1 MNSIRGFKRRIVFG
15 LAFLLGLLTMSTL
28 ILAGSTGFVSSTPLQ
43 AAETSL
49 SPSLDL
55 LGSGS
60 RWAAREGISALVVDW
75 KTNIAS
81 NGNAFAPPQEIMDRL
96 HDEDL
101 QTLTTYGF
109 SVEFAAE
116 VPENLSSYDL
126 VLIQAYYAL
135 EPRHEPLLRDYV
147 NNGGGLVLWCGS
159 PCHLVTYCK
168 DLWSGVSDL
177 SSIEDWLGVGRYY
190 NDGGI
195 ASVSV
200 DNPFG
205 LPLMTGDS
213 ILQTGYSNAA
223 LFVPHDDTN
232 VVARWF
238 SGSVFACCHEY
249 GAGRVYYQA
258 DQGSAPAPPPATV
271 ISVSPALVEG
281 VRGSSFYVNIFV
293 SNAEDLY
300 AFDVRLGFDPS
311 LLQVS
316 DIIEGPFLAAGGDTN
331 VFMNVTDNA
340 RGYLRFVMTLLTTP
354 QGVNGDGTLFSIR
367 FLMDAQNCGSSPLT
381 LQDTTLSDSDANPIL
396 HGIVNGRATVVG
408 SLVGDINGD
417 GRVNIFDLVIIAR
430 AYGSTPEDLNWDV
443 HCDLNGDGRVNIL
456 DLVMLAKDYGKSIA

>member
-1 MNSIRGFKRRIVFG
+1 
-15 LAFLLGLLTMSTL
+15 LG
-28 ILAGSTGFVSSTPLQ
+28 GSTGSVSSAPFQ

-60 RWAAREGISALVVDW
+60 RWAAREGLSALVVDW

-81 NGNAFAPPQEIMDRL
+81 NGNPFAPSQEIMDRL
-96 HDEDL
+96 HDEDS
-101 QTLTTYGF
+101 QTLTSYGF

-116 VPENLSSYDL
+116 IPENLSNYTL

-135 EPRHEPLLRDYV
+135 EPKHEPLLRDYV
-147 NNGGGLVLWCGS
+147 SNGGGLVLWCGS
-159 PCHLVTYCK
+159 PVYLVTYCK
-168 DLWSGVSDL
+168 DLWPLVSDL
-177 SSIEDWLGVGRYY
+177 SSIEDWLGAGRYY

-195 ASVSV
+195 ALISV

-223 LFVPHDDTN
+223 LRMPHDDTN

-249 GAGRVYYQA
+249 GAGRVYYQV

-271 ISVSPALVEG
+271 ISVIPALVEG
-281 VRGSSFYVNIFV
+281 VRGSSFYVNMSV
-293 SNAEDLY
+293 SNVEDLY

-316 DIIEGPFLAAGGDTN
+316 DIIEGPFLSHR
-331 VFMNVTDNA
+331 
-340 RGYLRFVMTLLTTP
+340 RGYECFHECNR
-354 QGVNGDGTLFSIR
+354 
-367 FLMDAQNCGSSPLT
+367 
-381 LQDTTLSDSDANPIL
+381 
-396 HGIVNGRATVVG
+396 
-408 SLVGDINGD
+408 
-417 GRVNIFDLVIIAR
+417 
-430 AYGSTPEDLNWDV
+430 
-443 HCDLNGDGRVNIL
+443 
-456 DLVMLAKDYGKSIA
+456 

>member
-1 MNSIRGFKRRIVFG
+1 MVFS
-15 LAFLLGLLTMSTL
+15 LAFLLGLLTVSTP
-28 ILAGSTGFVSSTPLQ
+28 ILAGFTGFVSSTPLQ

-49 SPSLDL
+49 SPSLAL

-60 RWAAREGISALVVDW
+60 RWAAREGVSALVVDW

-81 NGNAFAPPQEIMDRL
+81 NGNPYAPPQEIMDRL

-116 VPENLSSYDL
+116 VPENLSGYDL

-147 NNGGGLVLWCGS
+147 NNGGGLVLWCGT

-223 LFVPHDDTN
+223 LFMPHNDTN

-271 ISVSPALVEG
+271 ISVSPTLVEE
-281 VRGSSFYVNIFV
+281 VRGSSFYVNISV
-293 SNAEDLY
+293 SNVESLY

-316 DIIEGPFLAAGGDTN
+316 DIIEGPFLATGGDTN
-331 VFMNVTDNA
+331 VFISETDNA
-340 RGYLRFVMTLLTTP
+340 RGYLRFVVTLLTTS
-354 QGVNGDGTLFSIR
+354 QGVDGDGTLFSIH
-367 FLMDAQNCGSSPLT
+367 FLTNSQNFGSCPLVLENT
-381 LQDTTLSDSDANPIL
+381 VLSDPDANPIL
-396 HGIVNGRATVVG
+396 HRIVNGRATVVG
-408 SLVGDINGD
+408 NLIGDINGD
-417 GRVNIFDLVIIAR
+417 GKIDLFDLVILAR
-430 AYGSTPEDLNWDV
+430 AYGSAPGDLNWDV
-443 HCDLNGDGRVNIL
+443 RGDLNKDETVDIF
-456 DLVMLAKDYGKSIA
+456 DIVMLALDYGKTVA